1 MLPAPASIAAPPS
14 PKSKV
19 SCVPA
24 VPPPPVTGAA
34 VGNRLADEAGVAD
47 RLGVTDRLADGLGVA
62 ELPAVAVA
70 VGKADGLVEAPVVTL
85 GAAPGA
91 VLGTLVDVAEPVTE
105 GENIG
110 VDGDALDVQPETA
123 AEPSMV
129 KVPKPMAV
137 SLVLSAVPVMVVRTF
152 IQPPHAP
159 TRFPDPGITNRHR
172 KRKRVADPSAK
183 APTTIKV
190 MLKTGADMQWRVPD
204 WNIRLRE

>member
-34 VGNRLADEAGVAD
+34 VGNRLADEVGVAD

-110 VDGDALDVQPETA
+110 VDEDGLDVQPETA

-137 SLVLSAVPVMVVRTF
+137 SLVLSAVPAMVVRTF

-159 TRFPDPGITNRHR
+159 TRFPRSRHCKPVSEAKTR
-172 KRKRVADPSAK
+172 GRPVCQSADDHKGNAQDRRRHAMARS
-183 APTTIKV
+183 
-190 MLKTGADMQWRVPD
+190 
-204 WNIRLRE
+204 RLEY